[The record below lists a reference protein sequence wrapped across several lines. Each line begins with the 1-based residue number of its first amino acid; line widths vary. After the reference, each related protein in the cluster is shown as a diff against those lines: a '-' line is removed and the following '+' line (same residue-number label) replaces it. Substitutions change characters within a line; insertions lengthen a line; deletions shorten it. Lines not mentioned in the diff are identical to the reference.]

1 MTSCSVAWKIHTVDP
16 HSGNTGSGVIFCIWQ
31 WWKLYKLFHVLI
43 LLSHIYIYITWCKGY
58 RGSLKTYSSIHVF
71 SQVTEQLLSHI
82 GRNKN
87 QKYHLQRSSAQG
99 TDEKKNND
107 PSYSKSFHVFSSKFH
122 QSSKLLDLLKIHKVS
137 AFASSSHE
145 EATWLCAGTK
155 RSMRSIQSS
164 NQCQCQELAF
174 QF

>member
-16 HSGNTGSGVIFCIWQ
+16 HSGNTGSGVIFLHLAMVETLQTVSCFNIA
-31 WWKLYKLFHVLI
+31 I
-43 LLSHIYIYITWCKGY
+43 SYIYMTWCKGY

-99 TDEKKNND
+99 TDEKKTTIQVILR
-107 PSYSKSFHVFSSKFH
+107 SFYV
-122 QSSKLLDLLKIHKVS
+122 
-137 AFASSSHE
+137 
-145 EATWLCAGTK
+145 C
-155 RSMRSIQSS
+155 SS
-164 NQCQCQELAF
+164 NFINPASF
-174 QF
+174 